1 MEVAAVAVAE
11 AVTEAEAVAVALVVT
26 KQRMKRVHLKES
38 DVQSKS
44 AIH

>member
-1 MEVAAVAVAE
+1 MEVAAVTVAE
-11 AVTEAEAVAVALVVT
+11 AVAAAVVVT
-26 KQRMKRVHLKES
+26 KQRKKRVHLKES